1 MLGDIFLRFTTQL
14 RAYTNFLNNYPV
26 TLQTLE
32 RVRRFNIGK
41 TLFYACHRLS
51 LSLYFHFKIN
61 LMDLQLTKLQRVIR
75 LKFDITISYAQ
86 RPTLIRR
93 ENGAFRKRS

>member
-1 MLGDIFLRFTTQL
+1 
-14 RAYTNFLNNYPV
+14 
-26 TLQTLE
+26 
-32 RVRRFNIGK
+32 
-41 TLFYACHRLS
+41 
-51 LSLYFHFKIN
+51 
-61 LMDLQLTKLQRVIR
+61 MDLQLTKLQRVIR